1 MLDDPTGGPNTH
13 EAMALGAR
21 VKRIQG
27 TQGAG
32 LSVREEERNE
42 A

>member
-1 MLDDPTGGPNTH
+1 MLDEPTAGLNTQ
-13 EAMALGAR
+13 EVMALGAR
-21 VKRIQG
+21 LKRIQG
-27 TQGAG
+27 TQGAD